1 MDTSRVPSRHSNPFV
16 ALKGRTQ
23 KQARRRKCLARMV
36 GIAGLL
42 SLIWAPVSR
51 ADSLGDWLA
60 YLSYLELVA
69 SYAQQVETEIN
80 TQLAQAQS
88 YVYQAQ
94 NLQNAPAA
102 DLAQVI
108 APYQQAIGNYEQ
120 FLSAAQSLQAV
131 IGQNEQMLTQRGA
144 EIQTMTNGDATQY
157 WQMEAQLA
165 QQQGGI
171 YQAALQRD
179 QASLQDL
186 ASKANALQNAAN
198 NLPSTGT
205 VDGLDKLNTTLTTVA
220 EEALNLN
227 RQMAQADLD
236 RNAAATLTQQS
247 LQNQAQERNAVSAQ
261 DALDA
266 TAAIQ
271 RLQEQIN
278 TPSGYNQQQIE
289 QNAWNA
295 SP

>member
-1 MDTSRVPSRHSNPFV
+1 MDMSRIPPRHSKPFV
-16 ALKGRTQ
+16 VLNGGTQ
-23 KQARRRKCLARMV
+23 KPARRRKSLARLV
-36 GIAGLL
+36 GMAGLL
-42 SLIWAPVSR
+42 SLIWAPASR
-51 ADSLGDWLA
+51 ADFWGDFWT
-60 YLSYLELVA
+60 YMNYLELVT
-69 SYAQQVETEIN
+69 SYVQEAETAVN
-80 TQLAQAQS
+80 TQMAQAQG
-88 YVYQAQ
+88 YVYQLQ

-108 APYQQAIGNYEQ
+108 APYQQAISNYGQ
-120 FLSAAQSLQAV
+120 FLSAAQSLQAA

-144 EIQTMTNGDATQY
+144 EIQTLTNGDATQY

-171 YQAALQRD
+171 HQAALQRD

-205 VDGLDKLNTTLTTVA
+205 VDGLDKLNATLTTVA

-236 RNAAATLTQQS
+236 RNAVATLTQQS
-247 LQNQAQERNAVSAQ
+247 LQNQAQANNAVSAQ

-271 RLQEQIN
+271 SLQEQIN

-289 QNAWNA
+289 QNAWTTG
-295 SP
+295 P